1 MIVWA
6 WVESAMLLQY
16 DLGVLGAMT
25 IVMVAA
31 WAFGLAMKNGGW
43 TDVFW
48 TWGTGLS
55 LASAALFPLGPQ
67 TSPRQA
73 LVGGLVAVWTLRLGL
88 YLTPRV
94 ATHPEDARYAAFR
107 EQWGPRYP
115 LNMLFVTL
123 PQAPA
128 TALLGLSVILAGHA
142 PAPGLGLGDG
152 LAVALFAVAI
162 LGETLADLQ
171 MSGFRRDPG
180 HKNQVMDAGLWAW
193 SRHPNYFFQWLGWL
207 AYPII
212 ALDPARPV
220 TWLSLT
226 APVVMYLLLRYV
238 SGVPPLEAQMLKS
251 RGETFC
257 AYQARVS
264 VFFPLPPKR
273 VRSA

>member
-1 MIVWA
+1 
-6 WVESAMLLQY
+6 MLLQY

-43 TDVFW
+43 TDVFR
-48 TWGTGLS
+48 TWGTGLA
-55 LASAALFPLGPQ
+55 LAAAALLPLGPQ
-67 TSPRQA
+67 TAPRQA
-73 LVGGLVAVWTLRLGL
+73 LVAGLMAVWTLRLGL

-94 ATHPEDARYAAFR
+94 AGHPEDTRYAAFR
-107 EQWGPRYP
+107 EQWGARYP

-128 TALLGLSVILAGHA
+128 SALLGLSVILAAHA
-142 PAPGLGLGDG
+142 PAPGLNLRDG
-152 LAVALFAVAI
+152 LAVALFGLAI
-162 LGETLADLQ
+162 LGETAADLQ
-171 MSGFRRDPG
+171 MSAFRRDPA
-180 HKNQVMDAGLWAW
+180 HKDKVMDGGLWAW
-193 SRHPNYFFQWLGWL
+193 SRHPNYFFQWLGWF

-212 ALDPARPV
+212 ALDPVRPM

-238 SGVPPLEAQMLKS
+238 SGVPPLETQMLKS
-251 RGETFC
+251 RGEAFR